1 VFKLNLNQLQLY
13 NNRLKGKKYLTMR
26 KEKKNQLVDS
36 IAEQLN
42 NSPTIYIT
50 DISDLNA
57 ETTSNLRRLC
67 FKRDIKLVVVKN
79 TLLKRAMEKS
89 DKNLAEL
96 YVALKGSTSL
106 MFAES
111 GNAPAKLIKEF
122 RKKSDKPYLKGAYVE
137 EVSYLGNDQLEML
150 VNIKTKNELI
160 ADVIALLQS
169 PAKQVISGLQS
180 GGQKLTGILKALSE
194 KAA

>member
-1 VFKLNLNQLQLY
+1 
-13 NNRLKGKKYLTMR
+13 MR
-26 KEKKNQLVDS
+26 KDEKNQLIDS
-36 IAEQLN
+36 LTEQLN

-50 DISDLNA
+50 DTAALNA
-57 ETTSNLRRLC
+57 EATSNLRRLC
-67 FKRDIKLVVVKN
+67 FKRNIKLVVVKN

-89 DKNLAEL
+89 DKNLKDL
-96 YVALKGSTSL
+96 YVTLKGTTSL
-106 MFAES
+106 MFAEA

-122 RKKSDKPYLKGAYVE
+122 RKSSSKPYLKGAYIE
-137 EVSYLGNDQLEML
+137 EVCYLGNDQLEL
-150 VNIKTKNELI
+150 LINIKTKNELI
-160 ADVIALLQS
+160 ADVIGLLQS

>member
-1 VFKLNLNQLQLY
+1 
-13 NNRLKGKKYLTMR
+13 MR
-26 KEKKNQLVDS
+26 KEEKNQLVDS
-36 IAEQLN
+36 LTEQLN

-50 DISDLNA
+50 DTSGLDA
-57 ETTSNLRRLC
+57 EATSNLRRLC
-67 FKRDIKLVVVKN
+67 FKRNVKLIVVKN

-89 DKNLAEL
+89 NKNLEDL
-96 YVALKGSTSL
+96 YPVLKGSTSL
-106 MFAES
+106 MFAEA

-122 RKKSDKPYLKGAYVE
+122 KKKSDKSYLKGAFVE

-160 ADVIALLQS
+160 ADLIALLQS
-169 PAKQVISGLQS
+169 PPKQVISGLQS

-194 KAA
+194 RAA

>member
-1 VFKLNLNQLQLY
+1 
-13 NNRLKGKKYLTMR
+13 MR
-26 KEKKNQLVDS
+26 KEEKNQLIDA
-36 IAEQLN
+36 ITEQLN
-42 NSPTIYIT
+42 SNNTIYLT
-50 DISDLNA
+50 DISELNA
-57 ETTSNLRRLC
+57 EDTSSLRRLC
-67 FKRDIKLVVVKN
+67 FKKDIKLMVVKN

-89 DKNLAEL
+89 DKDLDEL
-96 YVALKGSTSL
+96 YAVLNGPTSL
-106 MFAES
+106 MFSEA

-122 RKKSDKPYLKGAYVE
+122 RKKSEKPYLKGAYVE

-150 VNIKTKNELI
+150 INIKSKNELI

>member
-1 VFKLNLNQLQLY
+1 
-13 NNRLKGKKYLTMR
+13 MR
-26 KEKKNQLVDS
+26 KEEKNQLIDS
-36 IAEQLN
+36 ITKQLN
-42 NSPTIYIT
+42 DSPTIYIADT
-50 DISDLNA
+50 SELNA
-57 ETTSNLRRLC
+57 EATSNLRRLC

-79 TLLKRAMEKS
+79 TLLRRAMENS
-89 DKNLAEL
+89 DKNLEEL
-96 YVALKGSTSL
+96 YVALKGPTSL
-106 MFAES
+106 MFAEA
-111 GNAPAKLIKEF
+111 GNAPAKLIKDF
-122 RKKSDKPYLKGAYVE
+122 RKKTDRPYLKGAYVE

-150 VNIKTKNELI
+150 INIKTKNELV

>member
-1 VFKLNLNQLQLY
+1 
-13 NNRLKGKKYLTMR
+13 MR
-26 KEKKNQLVDS
+26 KEEKNQLIDS
-36 IAEQLN
+36 ITEQLN
-42 NSPTIYIT
+42 TSNTIYLA
-50 DISDLNA
+50 DISELNA
-57 ETTSNLRRLC
+57 EDTSNLRRLC

-89 DKNLAEL
+89 EKNLNEL
-96 YVALKGSTSL
+96 YAALKGPTSL
-106 MFAES
+106 MFAEA

-122 RKKSDKPYLKGAYVE
+122 RRKREKPYLKGAYVE

-150 VNIKTKNELI
+150 VNIKSKNELI
-160 ADVIALLQS
+160 ADLIALLQS

-194 KAA
+194 KAE